1 MVTVSVLGISRMARR
16 AAAQDA
22 PVRAAIVETLMAGA
36 DDEAKYV
43 GSKKCKKCHIK
54 QHKSWAKTK
63 MGKAFDTL
71 KPGVAAEIK
80 TKSGLDPNK
89 DYTQDAK
96 CLECH
101 TVGFGKP
108 GGYTIPDPNNKKAV
122 RKAKAL
128 RGVGCEMCHGPGSG
142 YIKLHE
148 EILKSGRKY
157 TQAEMLAA
165 GLKLPDEA
173 SCMKCHDGRGPTTPA
188 EPFNFETMKEKGT
201 HEHIPLKWR
210 SDS

>member
-1 MVTVSVLGISRMARR
+1 MAGLVIGIKGFTHRAGAQERPVINIVT
-16 AAAQDA
+16 
-22 PVRAAIVETLMAGA
+22 ETLMAVG
-36 DDEAKYV
+36 DDEPAEYV

-54 QHKSWAKTK
+54 EYKSWSKTK

-71 KPGVAAEIK
+71 KPGAAAEIK
-80 TKSGLDPNK
+80 TKSNLDPQK
-89 DYTQDAK
+89 DYTTDAK

-108 GGYTIPDPNNKKAV
+108 GGYTVPDPSNKRAV

-128 RGVGCEMCHGPGSG
+128 RNVGCEMCHGPGSK
-142 YIKLHE
+142 YIKFHE

-157 TQAEMLAA
+157 TSEEMLAA

-173 SCMKCHDGRGPTTPA
+173 SCMK
-188 EPFNFETMKEKGT
+188 
-201 HEHIPLKWR
+201 
-210 SDS
+210 